1 MKQFAKL
8 FEAHGRQVLILKD
21 TDSDGDNPK
30 LSIITRMDDGSEINL
45 GPVFE
50 GKNAEEELDAAF
62 DMASQEIA
70 DAFAKQLVGCSTAF
84 EAAKA
89 LAGK

>member
-8 FEAHGRQVLILKD
+8 FESHGRQVLILKD
-21 TDSDGDNPK
+21 TDSDDNLK
-30 LSIITRMDDGSEINL
+30 LSIITRMDDGSEINM

-50 GKNAEEELDAAF
+50 GDTAEEDLNTVFDRAGQEL
-62 DMASQEIA
+62 A
-70 DAFAKQLVGCSTAF
+70 DSFAKTLIGCSTAF

>member
-21 TDSDGDNPK
+21 TDSDDNLK
-30 LSIITRMDDGSEINL
+30 LSIITRMDDGAELNF

-50 GKNAEEELDAAF
+50 GENAEADLDTAFERAGQEL
-62 DMASQEIA
+62 A
-70 DAFAKQLVGCSTAF
+70 DAFAKQLEGCKTAF

>member
-21 TDSDGDNPK
+21 TDSDDNQK

-50 GKNAEEELDAAF
+50 GENAEEELDAAF
-62 DMASQEIA
+62 DKANQELA

-89 LAGK
+89 LAGR

>member
-21 TDSDGDNPK
+21 KDSDGDNPK

-45 GPVFE
+45 GPVFSGE
-50 GKNAEEELDAAF
+50 DAEKELDAAF
-62 DMASQEIA
+62 ESVGQEVA
-70 DAFAKQLVGCSTAF
+70 DTFAKQLVGCSTAW
-84 EAAKA
+84 EAATA
-89 LAGK
+89 LSI

>member
-21 TDSDGDNPK
+21 TDSDGDSPK

-45 GPVFE
+45 GPVFGGE
-50 GKNAEEELDAAF
+50 NAEEELGAAF
-62 DMASQEIA
+62 DRANQELA

-84 EAAKA
+84 EAANA
-89 LAGK
+89 LAGR

>member
-50 GKNAEEELDAAF
+50 GENAEEELDAVF
-62 DMASQEIA
+62 DRADQEIA
-70 DAFAKQLVGCSTAF
+70 DSFAKQLVGCSTAF

-89 LAGK
+89 LAGR

>member
-1 MKQFAKL
+1 MEKFAKL

-21 TDSDGDNPK
+21 TDSDDNLK
-30 LSIITRMDDGSEINL
+30 LSIITRMDDGSEINI

-50 GKNAEEELDAAF
+50 GETAESDLNEVF
-62 DMASQEIA
+62 DRAGQDIA
-70 DAFAKQLVGCSTAF
+70 ESFAKQLVGCKTAF

-89 LAGK
+89 LTGK